1 MLAFFVFRIAGTIF
15 MDIEKTINHIL
26 TEPLRGIGYN
36 LIRIKIIGSKK
47 LQIMAERISDNC
59 LDINDC
65 VKISKF
71 SSVIFENERSL
82 NFNFDLEVS
91 SPGINRPLIKID
103 DYRNHL
109 GSYVDIKL
117 KININKKRKI
127 SGQIINLQNEEAI
140 QLKQNKQTFLIPFNI
155 ISECNLDPNYL

>member
-1 MLAFFVFRIAGTIF
+1 
-15 MDIEKTINHIL
+15 
-26 TEPLRGIGYN
+26 
-36 LIRIKIIGSKK
+36 
-47 LQIMAERISDNC
+47 MAERISDNC

-103 DYRNHL
+103 DYKNHL
-109 GSYVDIKL
+109 GFYVDIKL
-117 KININKKRKI
+117 KKIINNKNKI
-127 SGQIINLQNEEAI
+127 SGKIINLLDQQTVE
-140 QLKQNKQTFLIPFNI
+140 LKHNNKKIFLIPFKDI
-155 ISECNLDPNYL
+155 QECKLDPNYL

>member
-1 MLAFFVFRIAGTIF
+1 M
-15 MDIEKTINHIL
+15 
-26 TEPLRGIGYN
+26 GYN
-36 LIRIKIIGSKK
+36 IICIKKDTFGSQNM
-47 LQIMAERISDNC
+47 QIMAERIKDQN
-59 LDINDC
+59 LDISDC

-71 SSVIFENERSL
+71 ASVLFEKENTI
-82 NFNFDLEVS
+82 NFDFVLEVS

-117 KININKKRKI
+117 KKIINKKRKI
-127 SGQIINLQNEEAI
+127 SGKIINLQDEEAI
-140 QLKQNKQTFLIPFNI
+140 ELKQNKQTFLIPFNI

>member
-1 MLAFFVFRIAGTIF
+1 
-15 MDIEKTINHIL
+15 MDIEETVWNIL
-26 TEPLRGIGYN
+26 TEPMKGLGYN
-36 LIRIKIIGSKK
+36 LIRVKTIGPKK
-47 LQIMAERISDNC
+47 LQIMAERSADNG

-71 SSVIFENERSL
+71 ASVLFEKEDTI
-82 NFNFDLEVS
+82 NFDFVLEVS

-117 KININKKRKI
+117 KKIINKKRKI
-127 SGQIINLQNEEAI
+127 SGKIINLQDEEAI
-140 QLKQNKQTFLIPFNI
+140 ELKQNKQIFLIPFNI